1 MAGRNLNRPMRV
13 ALTGGIASGKS
24 AVSDAFAA
32 LGVPIIDADIAA
44 REVVKKGGVGLQ
56 RLLERFGNTILDE
69 HGELNRR
76 ALRSIIFNDE
86 AARTEVNAI
95 LHPLIRHAMQQAAAQ
110 QHFPYSLFVIPLLL
124 ETNQVDDYDR
134 VLVVTAPLSQRIERL
149 CARDNID
156 ATQAQQI
163 IAAQVS
169 DDKRLAV
176 ADDVIH
182 NDGPRD
188 ALRSPVEQLHQRY
201 LKLAQTE

>member
-1 MAGRNLNRPMRV
+1 M

-24 AVSDAFAA
+24 AVSDTFAA
-32 LGVPIIDADIAA
+32 LGVPVIDADIAA
-44 REVVKKGGVGLQ
+44 REVVKKNSDGLQ
-56 RLLERFGNTILDE
+56 RLVARFGNTILDE
-69 HGELNRR
+69 HAELNRR
-76 ALRSIIFNDE
+76 ALREIIFNDE
-86 AARTEVNAI
+86 SARAEVNAI
-95 LHPLIRHAMQQAAAQ
+95 LHPLIRHAMQQTAAQ
-110 QHFPYSLFVIPLLL
+110 QHSPYSLFVIPLLL
-124 ETNQVDDYDR
+124 ETNQAADYDR

-169 DDKRLAV
+169 DDKRLAA

-188 ALRSPVEQLHQRY
+188 ALRAQVEQLHQHY
-201 LKLAQTE
+201 LRLAQAE